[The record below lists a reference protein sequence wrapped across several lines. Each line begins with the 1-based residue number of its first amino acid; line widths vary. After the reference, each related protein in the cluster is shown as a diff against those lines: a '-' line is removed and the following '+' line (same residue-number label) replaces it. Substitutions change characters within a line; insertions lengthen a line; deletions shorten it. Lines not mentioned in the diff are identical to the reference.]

1 MSAPNQSED
10 FWKKQLENLKESG
23 LSRAQYCRENRVNY
37 DRLGYWIKKL
47 RPIPSTFLPIKVQE
61 TDPPPHHTILC
72 TLNLGSHVLKIH
84 DISAL
89 SFVLERLSQ

>member
-37 DRLGYWIKKL
+37 DRLGYWRTVKL
-47 RPIPSTFLPIKVQE
+47 REIRRQMCLITS
-61 TDPPPHHTILC
+61 
-72 TLNLGSHVLKIH
+72 
-84 DISAL
+84 
-89 SFVLERLSQ
+89 